1 MGASLSSP
9 SKETTK
15 TTPTK
20 STIEKIEINRKLFFG
35 RLPSSSCPINNK
47 KEEEEDTNKFEDY
60 AINIINNNI
69 NNSLNIYEPIWS
81 TNSYIYNYC
90 NNSNDD
96 DDVQQQQSIENNAT
110 NNETTSTSPK

>member
-9 SKETTK
+9 SKETK
-15 TTPTK
+15 TTTTTK

-47 KEEEEDTNKFEDY
+47 KEEEDNNKFEDY
-60 AINIINNNI
+60 AIDIINNNI

-90 NNSNDD
+90 NNNNNSNDD
-96 DDVQQQQSIENNAT
+96 DDVQQ
-110 NNETTSTSPK
+110 